1 MAGIFLIVKEKWSMK
16 NEDVKGAIL
25 LDCFSK
31 QRGWFKATRNSILLV
46 VGPLTEAPPP
56 AHHHLDYLSH
66 STFTLGDLL
75 EKIIFIIEAN
85 SFFRPHLKG

>member
-1 MAGIFLIVKEKWSMK
+1 MAGIFLIVKEEWSMK

-56 AHHHLDYLSH
+56 
-66 STFTLGDLL
+66 TTT
-75 EKIIFIIEAN
+75 
-85 SFFRPHLKG
+85 